1 MLQLAIN
8 NFHTIAEV
16 IITINAIFAIIV
28 VFHRPRNIAATWA
41 WLLVLVML
49 PAIGFILYM
58 FTGRGMAHDKLF
70 DMGKADRIGI
80 KEIMANERK
89 SLPRLAH
96 TSADAITK
104 DREQTV
110 ELFRRLDHAPLVR
123 RNDVTIITD
132 GEKKFK
138 LLLGDIA
145 KATHSIHVE
154 YYSIYPDN
162 IGAKLRD
169 ALTERAKAGVEVRV
183 VYDAF
188 GSHGV
193 SKKFWRTLT
202 DVGGEAIPFITST
215 NVIRRFRLNYHDH
228 RKIVV
233 IDGKI
238 GYTGGFNVG
247 DQYLGK
253 SKKFGYWRD
262 THLRIVGHGVQ
273 LLQARFMMD
282 WNASTPKPQKLAWS
296 PVYFPAPDK
305 AVSGSTSMQVVTS
318 GPDSDLE
325 QIKIGY
331 IKLISDARKR
341 VWIQSPYLVPDDS
354 MLTTLS
360 MAAQSG
366 VDVRIMIPQM
376 PDHPFIYRATQYYAE
391 LLHGYGVKIYI
402 YNKGFIHAKTM
413 LVDNDMASVGSAN
426 QDFRSYGLNFEVN
439 TFMYDTKI
447 ANELAKIYTA
457 DLDDSTLL
465 DDKTIKSWSLWLRFK
480 QRFSRL
486 LSPVL

>member
-1 MLQLAIN
+1 MLQLALNNIN
-8 NFHTIAEV
+8 H
-16 IITINAIFAIIV
+16 IIQLIVVINAFFAVIV
-28 VFHRPRNIAATWA
+28 VFHRQRNIAATWA
-41 WLLVLVML
+41 WLLVLVLL
-49 PAIGFILYM
+49 PAVGFILYM
-58 FTGRGMAHDKLF
+58 FTGRGMSHDKLF
-70 DMGKADRIGI
+70 EMGKADRIGI
-80 KEIMANERK
+80 KEMIDEQRK
-89 SLPRLAH
+89 SLPHLEH
-96 TSADAITK
+96 TAVDAITK
-104 DREQTV
+104 DRQQTV
-110 ELFRRLDHAPLVR
+110 ELFRRLDRAPLIR

-132 GEKKFK
+132 GEEKFK
-138 LLLGDIA
+138 MLLGDIA
-145 KATHSIHVE
+145 KAQHSIHIE
-154 YYSIYPDN
+154 YYTIYPDN
-162 IGAKLRD
+162 IGTKLRD

-188 GSHGV
+188 GSHGI

-202 DVGGEAIPFITST
+202 NAGGEAIPFITST
-215 NVIRRFRLNYHDH
+215 NVIARFRLNYHDH

-247 DQYLGK
+247 DQYLGR

-262 THLRIVGHGVQ
+262 THLKIIGHGVQ

-296 PVYFPAPDK
+296 PVYFPAPDE
-305 AVSGSTSMQVVTS
+305 AESGSTSMQVVTS
-318 GPDSDLE
+318 GPDSDTE
-325 QIKIGY
+325 QIKLGY

-354 MLTTLS
+354 MLTALR

-366 VDVRIMIPQM
+366 VDVRIMIPHM
-376 PDHPFIYRATQYYAE
+376 PDHPFIYRATQYYAH
-391 LLHGYGVKIYI
+391 LLHDYGVKIYV
-402 YNKGFIHAKTM
+402 YQNGFIHAKTM
-413 LVDNDMASVGSAN
+413 LVDDDLSSVGSAN

-439 TFMYDTKI
+439 TFMYDSKVTE
-447 ANELAKIYTA
+447 ELAKIYTE
-457 DLDDSTLL
+457 DMDNSLLL
-465 DDKTIKSWSLWLRFK
+465 DNETIKSWSLWLRFK